1 MQISRGWDRAVV
13 RKGAVAFVLSL
24 AAVAWAA
31 EPQDKSRASTFPAPD
46 RPVASI
52 ISPEYSNEKTRD
64 GHGEAERVL
73 NLLGIR
79 PGQRVADIGA
89 GLGYYTVRI
98 ARRLGPGATVYAT
111 DVKSEYLNQLRERL
125 ARERISGVQLILG
138 LPRDPRLP
146 TDSVDVAVLSHMY
159 HEIENPYEFLY
170 RLQSSLTPGA
180 RVGIIDMDRPTQ
192 SHGTPPALLRCELTA
207 VGYRQLDFVL
217 LSPADGYLAIFAR
230 PANLP
235 PATGIKPCR
244 Q

>member
-1 MQISRGWDRAVV
+1 MRISRGCDRAVV

-31 EPQDKSRASTFPAPD
+31 EPQDKSGASGFPAPD

-111 DVKSEYLNQLRERL
+111 DVKSEYLDQLRERL
-125 ARERISGVQLILG
+125 ARERITSVQLVLG

-146 TDSVDVAVLSHMY
+146 PDSVEVAVLSHMY

-192 SHGTPPALLRCELTA
+192 SHGTPPALLRCELAA

-230 PANLP
+230 PANLQ
-235 PATGIKPCR
+235 PASAIKPCR